1 MSLSYSNDQLGSIW
15 YHSEPSQPLF
25 PKPVTG
31 QELFFVVSYSK
42 PALVKIIEEFCYHL
56 SWIAAEF
63 SIILMNSDWKFIN
76 KKADSLGYKSGYHI
90 QISKVTIIQ
99 YRKKTPR
106 ILTFFEK
113 LAKKSFGKD
122 LGKHFFKAYIA
133 HYRAEVQFFVH
144 DLSQGL
150 LERFFQEKK
159 GGYYFKIKRK
169 QKSFFFSTH
178 FFAWELKSS
187 DVFFYIPI
195 IISKSIAHKILMFFR
210 YFFSFLQTRALGTN
224 LGQYLQFIS
233 FNIQIT
239 KSLLKVINIK
249 QQS

>member
-1 MSLSYSNDQLGSIW
+1 MKKPNQNSNIFWKIGKK
-15 YHSEPSQPLF
+15 PS
-25 PKPVTG
+25 
-31 QELFFVVSYSK
+31 
-42 PALVKIIEEFCYHL
+42 
-56 SWIAAEF
+56 
-63 SIILMNSDWKFIN
+63 
-76 KKADSLGYKSGYHI
+76 
-90 QISKVTIIQ
+90 
-99 YRKKTPR
+99 
-106 ILTFFEK
+106 
-113 LAKKSFGKD
+113 GKD

-133 HYRAEVQFFVH
+133 HYRAEVQFFFH

-159 GGYYFKIKRK
+159 GGYNFKIKK
-169 QKSFFFSTH
+169 KTKIFLFFSTH

-224 LGQYLQFIS
+224 LEQYLQFIT
-233 FNIQIT
+233 FNFQIT

-249 QQS
+249 

>member
-1 MSLSYSNDQLGSIW
+1 MSLSYSHDQLGSIW
-15 YHSEPSQPLF
+15 NHSEPSEPLF

-133 HYRAEVQFFVH
+133 HYRAEVQFFFMICPK
-144 DLSQGL
+144 G
-150 LERFFQEKK
+150 FQKDSFKK
-159 GGYYFKIKRK
+159 KR
-169 QKSFFFSTH
+169 
-178 FFAWELKSS
+178 E
-187 DVFFYIPI
+187 D
-195 IISKSIAHKILMFFR
+195 IISKLKENKNLSFF
-210 YFFSFLQTRALGTN
+210 LH
-224 LGQYLQFIS
+224 I
-233 FNIQIT
+233 
-239 KSLLKVINIK
+239 SLLGN
-249 QQS
+249 